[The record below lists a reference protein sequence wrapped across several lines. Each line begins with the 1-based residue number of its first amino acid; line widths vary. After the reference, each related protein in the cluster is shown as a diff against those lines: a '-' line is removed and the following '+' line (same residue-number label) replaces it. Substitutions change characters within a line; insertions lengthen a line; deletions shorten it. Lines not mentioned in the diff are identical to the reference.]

1 MRVAVLDDIHNA
13 YAVTPGIARLRRRGE
28 VAIFTGPFGAPE
40 ALAGFDALIANRE
53 RTHFTR
59 ALLERLPDLRFIAQT
74 GNHIYHV
81 DLAAARARG
90 IVVGRTTTGGCT
102 SAAELAIGL
111 MIAAMRQ
118 IPQADHAMRQGRWPA
133 PMTYAMRGKTLG
145 LVGFGLVGRH
155 VARIA
160 NAFDMRVLA
169 WSPRLTAEGAAAAGA
184 EACALDE
191 LMAASDI
198 VSIHATL
205 APGSRGLIDAR
216 RIGLMQPGAYLINTA
231 RGPIVDEAA
240 LCEALAAG
248 RIAGAGLDVFDA
260 EPLPEGHPLLA
271 LPNVVLTSHL
281 GWATDEMY
289 ARFADAAA
297 DLLEAWRD
305 GRDFPQWRETH

>member
-1 MRVAVLDDIHNA
+1 MRVAVLDDIHDA
-13 YAVTPGIARLRRRGE
+13 YAATPAIARLRRRAH
-28 VAIFTGPFGAPE
+28 VHIFTAPFGSPE

-59 ALLERLPDLRFIAQT
+59 ALIERLPDLRIIAQT

-81 DLAAARARG
+81 DLEAARAHG

-111 MIAAMRQ
+111 MIAVMRQ
-118 IPQADHAMRQGRWPA
+118 IPQADHAMRQGQWPT
-133 PMTYAMRGKTLG
+133 PMTYALRGKTLG

-169 WSPRLTAEGAAAAGA
+169 WSPRLTAEVAAAGGA
-184 EACALDE
+184 QACALDE
-191 LMAASDI
+191 LMAAADV
-198 VSIHATL
+198 VSLHATL
-205 APGSRGLIDAR
+205 SANSRGLIDRR
-216 RIGLMQPGAYLINTA
+216 RIGLMKQGAYLINTA
-231 RGPIVDEAA
+231 RGPLVDEAA

-248 RIAGAGLDVFDA
+248 RLAGAGLDVFDA
-260 EPLPEGHPLLA
+260 EPLPSGHPLSA

-297 DLLEAWRD
+297 DVLEAWLD
-305 GRDFPQWRETH
+305 GRDFPRWLETH